1 MPSPSQPEPSAN
13 SAANSAEKLPD
24 VPSKGRADLSTA
36 VVTAQSAAPTR
47 LSVLGPVRGALVL
60 TALAALAAAL
70 LALPVTELLSSV
82 GRWAAP
88 LAAAGGALV
97 ALLPLAL
104 LLMKLAREVE
114 RQRELLLRLGGAEA
128 KPALPSRAQF
138 MALIEREWARAR
150 RYGAGAAVL
159 LVDVDRFRRLG
170 NARGAA
176 AADAVLQQLASHTA
190 ATLRGG
196 DALALY
202 GDGQFAVFLAQ
213 ADPTGA
219 LDAAERIRER
229 LEQLEISWPGQPLR
243 ATVSVGVATLR
254 PAHQNLAALLDD
266 AVLAAAAASQAGG
279 NCVRS
284 GPIDTGRLQAPGSS
298 VDDNQPAGP
307 Y

>member
-1 MPSPSQPEPSAN
+1 M
-13 SAANSAEKLPD
+13 
-24 VPSKGRADLSTA
+24 
-36 VVTAQSAAPTR
+36 
-47 LSVLGPVRGALVL
+47 GPVRGALAL
-60 TALAALAAAL
+60 TAVAAVLAGL
-70 LALPVTELLSSV
+70 LAWPLTELLGSV

-88 LAAAGGALV
+88 LAAALGMLV
-97 ALLPLAL
+97 VVLPMALL
-104 LLMKLAREVE
+104 MTKLARELE
-114 RQRELLLRLGGAEA
+114 RQRLHLLRLGGEEGKAT
-128 KPALPSRAQF
+128 LPGRADF

-170 NARGAA
+170 NARGAQA
-176 AADAVLQQLASHTA
+176 AEAVLQQLASHTA
-190 ATLRGG
+190 TTLRGG

-229 LEQLEISWPGQPLR
+229 LEQFEAEWQGQPLR

-266 AVLAAAAASQAGG
+266 AVLAAAAASQDGG

-284 GPIDTGRLQAPGSS
+284 APIDTGRLQAPGSS

-307 Y
+307 F

>member
-1 MPSPSQPEPSAN
+1 
-13 SAANSAEKLPD
+13 L
-24 VPSKGRADLSTA
+24 
-36 VVTAQSAAPTR
+36 
-47 LSVLGPVRGALVL
+47 LG
-60 TALAALAAAL
+60 
-70 LALPVTELLSSV
+70 SV

-88 LAAAGGALV
+88 LAAALGMLV
-97 ALLPLAL
+97 VVLPMAM
-104 LLMKLAREVE
+104 LMTKLAREVE
-114 RQRELLLRLGGAEA
+114 RQRLLLLRLGGAEGKA
-128 KPALPSRAQF
+128 TLPGRADF

-159 LVDVDRFRRLG
+159 LVDIDRFRRLG

-176 AADAVLQQLASHTA
+176 AAEAVLQQLASHTA
-190 ATLRGG
+190 TTLRGG

-229 LEQLEISWPGQPLR
+229 LEQFEAEWQGQPLR

-266 AVLAAAAASQAGG
+266 AVLAAAAASQDGG

-284 GPIDTGRLQAPGSS
+284 APIDTGRLQAPGSS

-307 Y
+307 F